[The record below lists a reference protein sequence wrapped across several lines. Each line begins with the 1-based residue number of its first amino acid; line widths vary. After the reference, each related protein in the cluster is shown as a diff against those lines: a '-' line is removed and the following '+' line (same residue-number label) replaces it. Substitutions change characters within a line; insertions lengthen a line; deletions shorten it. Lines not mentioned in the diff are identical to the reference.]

1 MDLKSVIDT
10 RRRRDPDVGLLL
22 IVFVLAAFGIAMCYS
37 ASAVYAMQT
46 FGDAF
51 HFLKRQLLWFFAGI
65 VLMLAVQEIDYRQYQ
80 NHTGFMLIIS
90 FVLLLIV
97 LIPGLGHNAKG
108 SARWIDLF
116 FFKMQPSE
124 FVKIVMVIYLV
135 KVFSSEHG
143 GNHVVQML
151 IPLFIVAVMFVMILI
166 QPDFGTAMDLLF
178 VSVVILFVSG
188 FPFRYIASLAVISI
202 PMFYLLVYQVDYRRD
217 RLVAYFDP
225 WKDRFG
231 DGYHIIQ
238 SFIAFKKGG
247 FLGVG
252 LGFGTQKIKRLPEP
266 HTDFIFAVIAEEM
279 GLMGT
284 MVMVILFCLLFIR
297 AVQISLEAPDE
308 FGRLLAV
315 GLGLLITVQAFIN
328 MGVVTGVIPTTGI
341 PLPFVSYGGSSFLSS
356 MIAVGILLN
365 ISRYREAAQRSE
377 AISGEVWS

>member
-1 MDLKSVIDT
+1 VDLKSVIDT